1 MRRNPLCIIALLVA
15 VTASTLVN
23 IAPISA
29 PVCNTA
35 AYEFAT
41 PSGCWTSCT
50 RPQFDKCGDVFIKIY
65 NPSFCAYSQDGQ
77 YISYTFAC
85 QACQNKKVIAVR
97 DGACTCNLIKCS
109 KNQVCENG

>member
-29 PVCNTA
+29 PVCKTA

-41 PSGCWTSCT
+41 PQVAGHNAHVLSLTNAAMFSSKSTIPLFVHIPKTANTSVT
-50 RPQFDKCGDVFIKIY
+50 P
-65 NPSFCAYSQDGQ
+65 
-77 YISYTFAC
+77 
-85 QACQNKKVIAVR
+85 
-97 DGACTCNLIKCS
+97 
-109 KNQVCENG
+109 